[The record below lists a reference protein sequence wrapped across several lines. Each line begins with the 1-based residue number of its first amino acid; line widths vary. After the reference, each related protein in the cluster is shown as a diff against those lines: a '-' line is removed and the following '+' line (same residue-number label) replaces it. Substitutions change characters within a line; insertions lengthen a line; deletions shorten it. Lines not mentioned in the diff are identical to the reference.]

1 MDLLWCYL
9 CPQSSTNQDDTLI
22 ETPRWPYEE
31 EELLSYIDNEEL
43 PVVLLDLLET
53 EHSCLFYSGCII
65 AQIRDYRQAY
75 PSFLC
80 DTHHVLLRPTNQVCT
95 LYIIILIYYICKLI
109 DSLQIRKLQKFC
121 LFIFLFLDNV
131 FLL

>member
-1 MDLLWCYL
+1 MLPSFECFSFI
-9 CPQSSTNQDDTLI
+9 CFQFQHTVNQDENLM

-53 EHSCLFYSGCII
+53 EHSSLFYSGCII

-80 DTHHVLLRPTNQVCT
+80 DTHHVLLKPTTQVR
-95 LYIIILIYYICKLI
+95 IHN
-109 DSLQIRKLQKFC
+109 C
-121 LFIFLFLDNV
+121 LL
-131 FLL
+131 

>member
-1 MDLLWCYL
+1 M
-9 CPQSSTNQDDTLI
+9 I

-31 EELLSYIDNEEL
+31 EELLSYIDNEEI

-75 PSFLC
+75 PNFLC
-80 DTHHVLLRPTNQVCT
+80 DTHHVLLRPTNQVSFST
-95 LYIIILIYYICKLI
+95 AKITI
-109 DSLQIRKLQKFC
+109 STGER
-121 LFIFLFLDNV
+121 LFDLSEN
-131 FLL
+131 

>member
-1 MDLLWCYL
+1 MHAYFSKMCSILKKLKIIL
-9 CPQSSTNQDDTLI
+9 NTNDNCSISIYSMFTNNFIAKCFNQISNQEETLI

-43 PVVLLDLLET
+43 PVVLLDLLES
-53 EHSCLFYSGCII
+53 EHSSLFYSGCII

-80 DTHHVLLRPTNQVCT
+80 DTHHVLLRPTNQV
-95 LYIIILIYYICKLI
+95 ILKK
-109 DSLQIRKLQKFC
+109 SL
-121 LFIFLFLDNV
+121 
-131 FLL
+131 

>member
-1 MDLLWCYL
+1 MLNNDTGMSNTAHLQLLLFLRKCRECKKNHLLTAVLTFFFY
-9 CPQSSTNQDDTLI
+9 QTSTSQEETLI

-31 EELLSYIDNEEL
+31 EDLLSYIDNEEL
-43 PVVLLDLLET
+43 PVVLLDLLES

-80 DTHHVLLRPTNQVCT
+80 DTHHVLLRPTNQV
-95 LYIIILIYYICKLI
+95 
-109 DSLQIRKLQKFC
+109 
-121 LFIFLFLDNV
+121 
-131 FLL
+131 